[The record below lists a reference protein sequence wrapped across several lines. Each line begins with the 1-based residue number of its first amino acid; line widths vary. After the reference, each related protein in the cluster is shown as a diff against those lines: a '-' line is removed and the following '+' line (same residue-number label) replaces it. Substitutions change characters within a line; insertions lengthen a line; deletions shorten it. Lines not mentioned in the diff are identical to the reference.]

1 MVRKK
6 NIGELIWPL
15 NLNVVLQ
22 VCFHSTPVLVG
33 ELQTNFL
40 VYSDRIVLI
49 PDIFTVKIMKN
60 HAKIINCKL

>member
-40 VYSDRIVLI
+40 VYSDRLSFNLRYIHC
-49 PDIFTVKIMKN
+49 KN
-60 HAKIINCKL
+60 NEKSRKNNKL